1 MKLIYADQNG
11 IEIGYLHNYSAD
23 FDIGDEND
31 FVVTTSTDVVM
42 DNGYKIYNNGSEW
55 GGIITAREVDTRSN
69 TIKYSGKTWR
79 GILGNYVIQPP
90 TGEGYRIVSGSV
102 SSIIGGLLAEFG
114 ITSLFTVLTSAAT
127 VSNYKFDRYIDLE
140 KAISKML
147 KSIGYRLNLT
157 AHSGIVTLEAVEI
170 QDLSDQLEYSQD
182 SNIGFRIKQ
191 DKGGINHLVCLGAGE
206 LEDRDV
212 INLYL
217 QSNGTI
223 GYTQYYT
230 GLSERAAVYD
240 YPNVESIEELEKGG
254 RERFA
259 DLRDAN
265 MMEMTI
271 ENIDV
276 SLGDIIG
283 GRERIT
289 GIEMKKPI
297 TRMIVQGDE
306 FSTDI
311 NYKVG

>member
-1 MKLIYADQNG
+1 M
-11 IEIGYLHNYSAD
+11 
-23 FDIGDEND
+23 
-31 FVVTTSTDVVM
+31 
-42 DNGYKIYNNGSEW
+42 
-55 GGIITAREVDTRSN
+55 
-69 TIKYSGKTWR
+69 
-79 GILGNYVIQPP
+79 
-90 TGEGYRIVSGSV
+90 
-102 SSIIGGLLAEFG
+102 
-114 ITSLFTVLTSAAT
+114 
-127 VSNYKFDRYIDLE
+127 
-140 KAISKML
+140 
-147 KSIGYRLNLT
+147 
-157 AHSGIVTLEAVEI
+157 
-170 QDLSDQLEYSQD
+170 SDQLEYSQD

-191 DKGGINHLVCLGAGE
+191 DKGGINHLICLGAGE
-206 LEDRDV
+206 LADRDV
-212 INLYL
+212 INLFL
-217 QSNGTI
+217 QSDGTI

-254 RERFA
+254 RERFT